1 MTKEELLEK
10 LGHVGIRLIAMD
22 KDLDEMERLVRKL
35 STERETAW
43 HFFDSLTIEFKKA
56 CEGKAL
62 DEKVI

>member
-10 LGHVGIRLIAMD
+10 LGHVCICLMAMD
-22 KDLDEMERLVRKL
+22 NDLDEMERLVRKL

-43 HFFDSLTIEFKKA
+43 HFFNRLTIYFQKA